1 MKTRSSLM
9 PTTRISEVMT
19 RGVEVIRPAE
29 SLQRAAQR
37 MDELNVGSLPVCDGA
52 VLIGMITDRDITVRA
67 TAAGLDPN
75 ETSVFEVM
83 TEQTRWC
90 TEEQSVDEVMKQM
103 SEVQIRRLPVLN
115 EERELIGIVS
125 LGDLA
130 VRQKGHID
138 GALRDISSPSEP
150 DRPEA

>member
-1 MKTRSSLM
+1 M
-9 PTTRISEVMT
+9 PITRIADVMT
-19 RGVEVIRPAE
+19 RGVEVVRPGE
-29 SLQRAAQR
+29 TLQRAAQR
-37 MDELNVGSLPVCDGA
+37 MDELNVGALPVCDGEA
-52 VLIGMITDRDITVRA
+52 LVGMITDRDITVRA
-67 TAAGLDPN
+67 TAVGLDPN
-75 ETSVFEVM
+75 ATSVFEVM

-115 EERELIGIVS
+115 GERELVGIVS

-130 VRQKGHID
+130 VRQNAHID

-150 DRPEA
+150 DRPSA